1 MLLKLNKIKKL
12 ILGDFLLIRNSPKII
27 IFKDVNSR
35 CSGLDKCKDTAN
47 CGNMLI
53 FGTHI
58 AFSAINHLR
67 NSAHEKNQNGRHFSR
82 WLPFSMKW
90 SDRSCL

>member
-1 MLLKLNKIKKL
+1 MGIQ
-12 ILGDFLLIRNSPKII
+12 FLTKN
-27 IFKDVNSR
+27 IFVTYRRVGPFDPT
-35 CSGLDKCKDTAN
+35 SGLDKCKDTAN